1 MEKPPPSSGTISLA
15 RRHALG
21 VMGAAAARLS
31 LIASSATV
39 FSNSVL
45 AQEKGGKG
53 KHLGWD
59 KGNGNGN
66 GNGND
71 NNAPHCFLR
80 GTRVLTTSGEVAVED
95 LKIGDALIT
104 SAGPR
109 PLKWGGIRMLTKGG
123 GVSWHP
129 AVAPVRIA
137 KSALG
142 DQVPHRDLLV
152 SPDHG
157 MWINGLLIP
166 AKHLINGRSISQ
178 PNFDDVETLEYFLVD
193 VGEHAMIV
201 AEGAEAESFRY
212 SGSKVACDNYADYEK
227 MYGAARAVMP
237 AFAPLAYYRGGR
249 DELKALCRLAVSCV
263 YDIRDPVQRTYLQ
276 IAERSRLA
284 A

>member
-1 MEKPPPSSGTISLA
+1 MKKPASSSETINQA

-31 LIASSATV
+31 LIASSLAV
-39 FSNSVL
+39 FSNS
-45 AQEKGGKG
+45 ASAHDRDRDWGKG
-53 KHLGWD
+53 RGRGKGWH
-59 KGNGNGN
+59 KGHG
-66 GNGND
+66 
-71 NNAPHCFLR
+71 PHCFLR
-80 GTRVLTTSGEVAVED
+80 STRVLTTDGEVAVED
-95 LKIGDALIT
+95 LKIGDRLVT
-104 SAGPR
+104 TAGPKA
-109 PLKWGGIRMLTKGG
+109 LKWVGIKTLKKDHGT
-123 GVSWHP
+123 SWHP

-178 PNFDDVETLEYFLVD
+178 PDFDDVETLEYFLIDVD
-193 VGEHAMIV
+193 EHAMIV
-201 AEGAEAESFRY
+201 AEGAHAESFRY
-212 SGSKVACDNYADYEK
+212 NGSGVECDNSANYEEI
-227 MYGAARAVMP
+227 YGAARAAVP

-263 YDIRDPVQRTYLQ
+263 YDVRDPVQRTYFQ

>member
-1 MEKPPPSSGTISLA
+1 
-15 RRHALG
+15 
-21 VMGAAAARLS
+21 MGAAAARLS

-45 AQEKGGKG
+45 AHDRDWGRGRGEHKGWHKG
-53 KHLGWD
+53 HRHH
-59 KGNGNGN
+59 
-66 GNGND
+66 
-71 NNAPHCFLR
+71 APNCFLR
-80 GTRVLTTSGEVAVED
+80 GTGVLTTSGEVAVED

-109 PLKWGGIRMLTKGG
+109 PLKWVGIRTLTKGG
-123 GVSWHP
+123 GTSWHP

-142 DQVPHRDLLV
+142 DEVPHRDLLV

-157 MWINGLLIP
+157 MWINDLLIP
-166 AKHLINGRSISQ
+166 AKHLVNGRSVTQ
-178 PNFDDVETLEYFLVD
+178 PNFDDLETLEYFLVD
-193 VGEHAMIV
+193 VGEHAVIV

-212 SGSKVACDNYADYEK
+212 NGSKVACDNYADYEK

-263 YDIRDPVQRTYLQ
+263 YDIRDPVQRTYFQ